1 MIYFMAFVIIT
12 VGCITLAL
20 RKKRAIFLTIP
31 FMSLFLYFIV
41 QIALVPVPFFE
52 TVKFIF
58 SLK

>member
-1 MIYFMAFVIIT
+1 MAFVIIT

-20 RKKRAIFLTIP
+20 KEAGNLFDHSIHVFIP
-31 FMSLFLYFIV
+31 LFHCADRTCPDAV
-41 QIALVPVPFFE
+41 FE